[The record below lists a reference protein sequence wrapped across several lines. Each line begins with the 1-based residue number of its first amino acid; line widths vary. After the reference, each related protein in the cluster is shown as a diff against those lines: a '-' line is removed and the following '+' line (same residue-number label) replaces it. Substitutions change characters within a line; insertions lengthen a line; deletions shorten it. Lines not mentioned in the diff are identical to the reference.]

1 METIL
6 SSHRDEY
13 LKNIISEQILFE
25 TFLSTVKD
33 FAKDK
38 LGKAID
44 TIKDWKDA
52 AVVFSQ
58 VLSSKELLADFLSPL
73 ERLVKKQLQKLYG
86 ILKKAKLDSVLK
98 KIEGFFKKIASLEGW
113 KKLFA
118 LIAIG
123 GVALYAVNKL
133 PIDGIQS
140 WVTKTLGNNFIE
152 TITSNLLDWKKYIG
166 FLGPIVGG
174 GVIIFKLLQ
183 PLLSQFSKA
192 LKSGAKAGSLAIKLI
207 KENKT
212 KMKKSVLKEI
222 IKKEIFNILKEEE
235 DTPTKV
241 TIPAALIQLIK
252 DLGNDDNL
260 PAIQQALAKIKTGDE
275 KLTPIQNKELADTFI
290 ALLKNNDIS
299 KLNKFASLAKQ
310 IK

>member
-1 METIL
+1 MEIIL
-6 SSHRDEY
+6 HPYKDKY
-13 LKNIISEQILFE
+13 IKHIMAEQIIFE
-25 TFLSTVKD
+25 SFLSTVKD

-38 LGKAID
+38 LGKAVD

-58 VLSSKELLADFLSPL
+58 VLSSKELLADFLYPL
-73 ERLVKKQLQKLYG
+73 ERLVRKQLQKLYG

-183 PLLSQFSKA
+183 PLLEKFKEA
-192 LKSGAKAGSLAIKLI
+192 LKDGGKWATKLI
-207 KENKT
+207 KENKN
-212 KMKKSVLKEI
+212 KMKKSELR
-222 IKKEIFNILKEEE
+222 
-235 DTPTKV
+235 
-241 TIPAALIQLIK
+241 QLIREELNNFNEAEEAAPESAGLDTK
-252 DLGNDDNL
+252 INITALVKQLGGVDISKFNSAFKL
-260 PAIQQALAKIKTGDE
+260 LQQGKPLNTIS
-275 KLTPIQNKELADTFI
+275 NKVMADTFV
-290 ALLKNNDIS
+290 ALMKNSDEA
-299 KLNKFASLAKQ
+299 LNTKFRAAFKK
-310 IK
+310 IN

>member
-1 METIL
+1 VETVL
-6 SSHRDEY
+6 PSYRDEY
-13 LKNIISEQILFE
+13 IKNIITEQIIFE
-25 TFLSTVKD
+25 SFLSTVKD

-38 LGKAID
+38 LGKAVN

-52 AVVFSQ
+52 AAVFSQ
-58 VLSSKELLADFLSPL
+58 VLSSKELLADFLYPL

-86 ILKKAKLDSVLK
+86 ILKKAKLDSILK

-123 GVALYAVNKL
+123 GVALYAANKL

-140 WVTKTLGNNFIE
+140 WVTKTLGDNFIE

-183 PLLSQFSKA
+183 PLLEKFKEA
-192 LKSGAKAGSLAIKLI
+192 LKDGDKWATKLI
-207 KENKT
+207 KEKKNI
-212 KMKKSVLKEI
+212 MKKSQFKNI
-222 IKKEIFNILKEEE
+222 IKE
-235 DTPTKV
+235 
-241 TIPAALIQLIK
+241 QLISILEAEEK
-252 DLGNDDNL
+252 KQTVIPSQLKKLISDLDPNIEMQIL
-260 PAIQQALAKIKTGDE
+260 SMALAKIAQGKE
-275 KLTPIQNKELADTFI
+275 SALSLKENKLLTQVFI
-290 ALLKNNDIS
+290 ALMKNEDVA
-299 KLNKFASLAKQ
+299 LGQKFLAVFKQ